1 MSPAKKR
8 KLNNTSEV
16 EERVGVGEALE
27 ADLIETKTTEKPSE
41 AAESLNLVTDPE
53 LVDKNKERQERFK
66 ALQARAASFSYT
78 VSLITSQLTF
88 VNSKSLP
95 KQTSKKQQ
103 PNPSA

>member
-16 EERVGVGEALE
+16 EEGVGVGEALE
-27 ADLIETKTTEKPSE
+27 ADFLENQNDKNPSE
-41 AAESLNLVTDPE
+41 AAESLDPVTDSKP
-53 LVDKNKERQERFK
+53 VDKNKERQERFK

-78 VSLITSQLTF
+78 GSDKNQLTF
-88 VNSKSLP
+88 VNSKNLQ

>member
-16 EERVGVGEALE
+16 KERGGVGEALE
-27 ADLIETKTTEKPSE
+27 ADPIETKTLENPSE
-41 AAESLNLVTDPE
+41 AAESLNLVTEPE
-53 LVDKNKERQERFK
+53 PVDKNKERQERFK

-78 VSLITSQLTF
+78 GSLITIQLTG

-95 KQTSKKQQ
+95 KRTSKKQQ